1 MSHATTATSTL
12 LTPASGHALFARW
25 TALWNG
31 DFSEPESFL
40 APDFRIRFG
49 NEPERAATDAVHGP
63 QGIVDLVTG
72 HREAIPGLTYA
83 VEGTPLVD
91 PVLGR
96 VASCWYVTRADGVQK
111 SGIDLFE
118 VVQGR
123 IATVW
128 SVTGL
133 RRFAP

>member
-1 MSHATTATSTL
+1 MTTETGTATDTSI
-12 LTPASGHALFARW
+12 ALFARW

-31 DFSEPESFL
+31 DFSDPESFL

-49 NEPERAATDAVHGP
+49 SNPEGAPDTDALRGP
-63 QGIVDLVTG
+63 AGIVDLIAR
-72 HREAIPGLTYA
+72 HRAESPGRRYA
-83 VEGTPLVD
+83 VEGVPVVD
-91 PVLGR
+91 ARRGR
-96 VASCWYVTRADGVQK
+96 VASCWYVTRADGSQK

-118 VVQGR
+118 VVDGR

-133 RRFAP
+133 RRFAA